1 MLILLEAGT
10 ANFFATFLRNTCYLN
25 SSIQCLSH
33 TPIFREYFT
42 SKAYLNDINTT
53 NPLGHQGHLAQVS
66 AVLINSLW
74 KQFNQTPQ
82 VPLRRVRA
90 PGSYAMVNAPS
101 LTPKTFKDSLGKFN
115 DHFAGNEQHDAQELL
130 AFLLGGLSEDLNRIM
145 DKPYIEAPDSDGRPD
160 HELADIWWTNHLK
173 REMSIIVALFT
184 GQYKSLLTCRSCKY
198 ESARFEP
205 FSFLQLPLPE
215 DDQLTVSLVVY
226 PLKDGTDTLKY
237 CVRVNS
243 DGKLRDVLLA
253 LAMLLYVEQ
262 NGKAVSPIEDSPLQG
277 NAMTESDGVSTD
289 ESSDGEVLFVKPR
302 ASFLAIAQRRSELV
316 SQNSL
321 HPLAH
326 RVFGTPILMR
336 VNDLQTC
343 TGRDLYDLIAARVRN
358 VVPKQAIRFLSEIS
372 SSKKTVNLKEQS
384 VELTKTGKRQSVG
397 RTTTDMEEVSAGPVP
412 RYGFRLR
419 ITSRDG
425 RRCLICRWFDCCVGC
440 LIPDDDEFTTGNHAG
455 SITLEQCLD
464 AFAEEEKI
472 PEAYCSRCKDF
483 RVQTKRMS
491 LWRLPPVVIIQLKR
505 FQFTQHMRRKLRDLV
520 VFPIEGLDLSRI
532 MAPDSDD
539 GRSEMLYDLYG
550 VVHHQGALSGG
561 HYVASLKSEFDGQWR
576 LFNDAQIY
584 EIHDRDVVDASA
596 YILFY
601 IRRDVSKAHL
611 SNFWETSKEG
621 TLSEEDMD
629 TLLKGRSDRC
639 VIS

>member
-262 NGKAVSPIEDSPLQG
+262 NGKAVSSNSAADE
-277 NAMTESDGVSTD
+277 ES
-289 ESSDGEVLFVKPR
+289 EKE
-302 ASFLAIAQRRSELV
+302 RSEREALYQKMA
-316 SQNSL
+316 QNFS
-321 HPLAH
+321 
-326 RVFGTPILMR
+326 
-336 VNDLQTC
+336 
-343 TGRDLYDLIAARVRN
+343 
-358 VVPKQAIRFLSEIS
+358 VV
-372 SSKKTVNLKEQS
+372 
-384 VELTKTGKRQSVG
+384 
-397 RTTTDMEEVSAGPVP
+397 DM
-412 RYGFRLR
+412 
-419 ITSRDG
+419 RDG
-425 RRCLICRWFDCCVGC
+425 YISKIAPVRIPKCV
-440 LIPDDDEFTTGNHAG
+440 
-455 SITLEQCLD
+455 
-464 AFAEEEKI
+464 
-472 PEAYCSRCKDF
+472 
-483 RVQTKRMS
+483 
-491 LWRLPPVVIIQLKR
+491 
-505 FQFTQHMRRKLRDLV
+505 
-520 VFPIEGLDLSRI
+520 
-532 MAPDSDD
+532 
-539 GRSEMLYDLYG
+539 
-550 VVHHQGALSGG
+550 
-561 HYVASLKSEFDGQWR
+561 
-576 LFNDAQIY
+576 
-584 EIHDRDVVDASA
+584 
-596 YILFY
+596 
-601 IRRDVSKAHL
+601 
-611 SNFWETSKEG
+611 
-621 TLSEEDMD
+621 
-629 TLLKGRSDRC
+629 
-639 VIS
+639 